1 MCKYVHYIVNLS
13 KQMLVIDCFLYC
25 KMQNLALCS
34 GLRAFELEAM
44 TRASLYKSSSKGPIN
59 QSYTYQ
65 NSSAL
70 EIKSWVWAI

>member
-1 MCKYVHYIVNLS
+1 
-13 KQMLVIDCFLYC
+13 MLVIDCFLYC
-25 KMQNLALCS
+25 KVQNLALCS
-34 GLRAFELEAM
+34 GLIAFELEAM
-44 TRASLYKSSSKGPIN
+44 TQASLYKTSSKGLIN